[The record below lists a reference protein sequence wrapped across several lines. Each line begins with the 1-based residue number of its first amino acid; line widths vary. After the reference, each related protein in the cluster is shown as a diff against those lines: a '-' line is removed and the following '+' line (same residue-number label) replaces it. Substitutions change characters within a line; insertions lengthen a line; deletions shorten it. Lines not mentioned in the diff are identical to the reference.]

1 MFYLSRPIH
10 ALNER
15 VTYYPHLK
23 YCTCLHINILFK
35 LVFGKHEYSSHPTLV
50 SFRAPLT
57 LTSISMRHR
66 EIGLGGEC
74 ILCRS
79 RSAHLY
85 CSTYAQYS
93 ARSNRWQWQPCFD
106 MFSIAIYCWWY
117 FSSMWTDLLLGAHVV
132 APVGLCKW
140 DLQLNWFRRRFDC
153 LRSSITLGKSFTYL
167 CVQDTIITFKI
178 RCWKF
183 KALL

>member
-1 MFYLSRPIH
+1 MFYLSRPVH

-35 LVFGKHEYSSHPTLV
+35 LVFGKHESSSHPTLV

-66 EIGLGGEC
+66 EIGLGGVC

-85 CSTYAQYS
+85 CSTYAQMHS
-93 ARSNRWQWQPCFD
+93 TVQGQIAGNGNLVLTCFRLQYIVD
-106 MFSIAIYCWWY
+106 DISVACERICFLVLMWW
-117 FSSMWTDLLLGAHVV
+117 
-132 APVGLCKW
+132 
-140 DLQLNWFRRRFDC
+140 LQ
-153 LRSSITLGKSFTYL
+153 
-167 CVQDTIITFKI
+167 
-178 RCWKF
+178 
-183 KALL
+183 